1 MKEISMFT
9 EFSDFFK
16 VTKYHKTKYQT
27 KKEILIF
34 LLLKKLAAD
43 VFLLLEAITI
53 LFLNLL

>member
-1 MKEISMFT
+1 MKEICLQNST
-9 EFSDFFK
+9 TFFK

-27 KKEILIF
+27 IREILIL